1 MEENHA
7 KNNRKRKCLFAVMVG
22 IIVLLLCVV
31 AVMSVGLVKLSQ
43 QNRYSKNIILGNN
56 YFLSTFGE
64 KTEQPNESPRELPQE
79 MGEQEM
85 DAAYSEIMVA
95 DQITGFDWQLF
106 DMRENG
112 LLDDETYSAIYE
124 KAQKDGVAD
133 AASYA
138 NEILGCDYFCAADY
152 GKKLEVPYLSQ
163 VGILPNGCETVSA
176 VMLLHYYGFS
186 VDPVDFC
193 DTYLDKGEVN
203 VKWGCR
209 YGPNPKEQYAGDPK
223 SEKGGWGC
231 FAPVIIKAL
240 NQYLKGQD
248 CYAKNLTGLTLEEIV
263 QQYIVQ
269 DIPAAVWCTQGMEEI
284 DSLYQWQSYDKRET
298 FLYPVHEHCVVL
310 TGFDSEYYYFND
322 PLNEEKTVRY
332 EKSVASESFNSLG
345 RQAVAVIKK

>member
-1 MEENHA
+1 MEWGEKMEEKQA
-7 KNNRKRKCLFAVMVG
+7 KNNRKRKWLFAVMAG

-31 AVMSVGLVKLSQ
+31 AVMGVGLMKLSQ

-56 YFLSTFGE
+56 YFLSTAE
-64 KTEQPNESPRELPQE
+64 ADPDRASVNPDEQPEA
-79 MGEQEM
+79 MDEQEI

-95 DQITGFDWQLF
+95 EQPTGFYRQLF
-106 DMRENG
+106 DMRDDG

-124 KAQKDGVAD
+124 KAGTESEAA

-138 NEILGCDYFCAADY
+138 NEILGCDYFWAADY

-193 DTYLDKGEVN
+193 DTYLDKGEVS
-203 VKWGCR
+203 VRWGCR

-263 QQYIVQ
+263 QQYTVQ
-269 DIPAAVWCTQGMEEI
+269 EIPVAIWCT
-284 DSLYQWQSYDKRET
+284 
-298 FLYPVHEHCVVL
+298 
-310 TGFDSEYYYFND
+310 
-322 PLNEEKTVRY
+322 
-332 EKSVASESFNSLG
+332 
-345 RQAVAVIKK
+345 